1 MYEYFDY
8 QLIRI
13 KLGRNKEALEH
24 LQGMFGE
31 LQDAFHEAD
40 KRTGRK

>member
-13 KLGRNKEALEH
+13 KLGRNKEALAQ
-24 LQGMFGE
+24 LQTMFGD

-40 KRTGRK
+40 RRSGGK